1 MLWFLTIFLYKSIH
15 VGLVNDLQAFDDN
28 ICHRILW
35 TKTINF
41 VSYFPFKNDTFMSV
55 TLLSKILLY
64 KNYHEK
70 IVILEYLEIG
80 LPLSMTSINLHEQN
94 HRVTDIATLPL

>member
-35 TKTINF
+35 TKNINL
-41 VSYFPFKNDTFMSV
+41 VSDFPFKKWYIYVCYVVVQD
-55 TLLSKILLY
+55 
-64 KNYHEK
+64 
-70 IVILEYLEIG
+70 IV
-80 LPLSMTSINLHEQN
+80 
-94 HRVTDIATLPL
+94 V